1 MKKHTPTILIIAAIT
16 LFVATASTGLAA
28 DGPRYAH
35 TGPTL
40 ITDIRVINGLGY
52 PPMEHQDILVV
63 DGAIAAIRPTG
74 SIEAPAGALKIDG
87 SGMTAM
93 PGLIDMHVHIN
104 GGWAN
109 GTLPEEEYQPQ
120 YDDESV
126 QRSLSGHLYAGV
138 TTILDTGSERPEWTL
153 EIRNQIRR
161 GERIA
166 PRTFIVGPV
175 WTQTPSG
182 WGGDAPTVVTDLESI
197 PDQMKW
203 YVDNDIEIIKL
214 YTGMSPQ
221 AAQFV
226 VAEAHKNG
234 IQTIADFWKMNM
246 DTIIMEATGL
256 DGYAHSSPQ
265 PVSADNNQWMAEN
278 DRFVIVTADVGE
290 MLSGMRVAD
299 EDGSRAMLQEPLIVD
314 IWGEDTVNEF
324 YDVYPRVR
332 EYFYDG
338 PESFYQQ
345 NNFGDMTKIRAN
357 FFPNI
362 KGAYDA
368 GVLIA
373 GGSDFPYPSLW
384 AGEAMHRELELLVM
398 ASIPAIDAIKI
409 CSYNASKILERDDE
423 FGSLQEG
430 LSADILIVEGN
441 PATNISDSRNVKYVF
456 LMGKLVDRKSLTLG
470 E

>member
-1 MKKHTPTILIIAAIT
+1 MGISMGERLVQAQEGPRFSYSGPTIISGVLVID
-16 LFVATASTGLAA
+16 GLGNSPVENQDVLLA
-28 DGPRYAH
+28 DGK
-35 TGPTL
+35 
-40 ITDIRVINGLGY
+40 
-52 PPMEHQDILVV
+52 
-63 DGAIAAIRPTG
+63 IAGIGPTG
-74 SIEAPAGALKIDG
+74 SLDVPQGALAIVG
-87 SGMTAM
+87 AGLTAM
-93 PGLIDMHVHIN
+93 PGLTDMHVHIN

-109 GTLPEEEYQPQ
+109 GTLPEEEYQPR

-138 TTILDTGSERPEWTL
+138 TTILDCGSERPEWSL

-166 PRTFIVGPV
+166 PRTFIVGAV

-182 WGGDAPTVVTDLESI
+182 WGGDAPTKVTDLESI
-197 PDQMKW
+197 PEQMKW

-226 VAEAHKNG
+226 VAEAHKHG
-234 IQTIADFWKMNM
+234 IRTIADFWKMNM

-256 DGYAHSSPQ
+256 DGWAHSSPM
-265 PVSADNNQWMAEN
+265 PVSADDNEWMTDN
-278 DRFVIVTADVGE
+278 DRFVIVTANVGE
-290 MLSGMRVAD
+290 MLSGMRVID
-299 EDGSRAMLQEPLIVD
+299 EDGSRAMLQESLIVD
-314 IWGEDTVNEF
+314 IWGEDIVSDF
-324 YDVYPRVR
+324 YDLYPRIR
-332 EYFYDG
+332 DSFYDG

-345 NNFGDMTKIRAN
+345 NNFGDMSKIRAN

-362 KGAYDA
+362 KGAHDA

-384 AGEAMHRELELLVM
+384 AGEVMHRELELMVM
-398 ASIPAIDAIKI
+398 AGIPPLEAIKA
-409 CSYNASKILERDDE
+409 CTYNGAKILRREKE
-423 FGSLQEG
+423 FGSLQAG

-441 PATNISDSRNVKYVF
+441 PSENISDSRNVRHVF
-456 LMGKLVDRKSLTLG
+456 LQGKQVDRDSLKLKN
-470 E
+470 